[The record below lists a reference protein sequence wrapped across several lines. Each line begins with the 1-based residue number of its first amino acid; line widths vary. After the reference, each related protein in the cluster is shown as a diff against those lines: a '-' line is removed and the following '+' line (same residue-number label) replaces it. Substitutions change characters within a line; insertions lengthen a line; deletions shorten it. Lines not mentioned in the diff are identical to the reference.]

1 MVSGCQVSK
10 YGAKAWAG
18 SGVAVAAW
26 AVFWVAM
33 ATVRAVTPVKATAAR
48 RPRRRGGMLTTP
60 QGRAGQQPFNPL
72 DARAR
77 GQKRGAAAPAG
88 RPAPGNAGPA
98 GLDNDA

>member
-48 RPRRRGGMLTTP
+48 RPRRRGGNLATP
-60 QGRAGQQPFNPL
+60 PGRAGKKPSRPVNPL
-72 DARAR
+72 ARA
-77 GQKRGAAAPAG
+77 QKPGPAAPPR
-88 RPAPGNAGPA
+88 RPHPGNARQA
-98 GLDNDA
+98 RL